1 MSLAKYGIRNH
12 PLQAIFDDYVQP
24 LSLTLKRSAVDK
36 YDLTVRRF
44 LTYLHH
50 AYPRVRRI
58 SQLRREHLLGFSRLL
73 CEEHPPLHNS
83 SRARHLIELRRLFRD
98 MAANGCPI
106 PPDLIRREDIPPW
119 VHLLPRALSL
129 EDDQLL
135 MEELERTDD
144 LYANALL
151 LVRATGMRIGE
162 CIHLS
167 LDCLRQISPD
177 QWALHVPVGKLYT
190 ERLVPADD
198 NVRRLVERI
207 LALRPACPP
216 AHLARSEGFLLP
228 RWGRRKPL
236 YYAMLNALSDAANRA
251 GCSMHVT
258 PHQLRHTYASEM
270 IRLGVS
276 LPALMQLLG
285 HKHIAMTM
293 RYVHVTQQDV
303 QREFHT
309 ARQNA
314 AERHSTPQL
323 SLPLSSSAS
332 GLPGVHQALAATRH
346 LLEMYRRNFQ
356 DEKIRRKLHRLDK
369 RLRTVADELDRLST
383 PEE

>member
-1 MSLAKYGIRNH
+1 
-12 PLQAIFDDYVQP
+12 
-24 LSLTLKRSAVDK
+24 
-36 YDLTVRRF
+36 
-44 LTYLHH
+44 
-50 AYPRVRRI
+50 
-58 SQLRREHLLGFSRLL
+58 
-73 CEEHPPLHNS
+73 
-83 SRARHLIELRRLFRD
+83 

-106 PPDLIRREDIPPW
+106 PPGLIRREDIPPYI
-119 VHLLPRALSL
+119 HLLPRALSL
-129 EDDQLL
+129 EDNRIL

-144 LYANALL
+144 LHANALL
-151 LVRATGMRIGE
+151 LIRATRMRIGE

-167 LDCLRQISPD
+167 LDCLRQIGSD

-207 LALRPACPP
+207 LALRTAAPP
-216 AHLARSEGFLLP
+216 AYLARSEGFLLP
-228 RWGRRKPL
+228 RWGLRQPL
-236 YYAMLNALSDAANRA
+236 YCAMWNALSDAANRA

-293 RYVHVTQQDV
+293 RYVHVTLQDV

-323 SLPLSSSAS
+323 SLPHTSTAS
-332 GLPGVHQALAATRH
+332 GLPGVRQALAATRH
-346 LLEMYRRNFQ
+346 LLEMYRRNLQ
-356 DEKIRRKLHRLDK
+356 DEKVLRKLQRLDK
-369 RLRTVADELDRLST
+369 RLRTVAGELDRLST